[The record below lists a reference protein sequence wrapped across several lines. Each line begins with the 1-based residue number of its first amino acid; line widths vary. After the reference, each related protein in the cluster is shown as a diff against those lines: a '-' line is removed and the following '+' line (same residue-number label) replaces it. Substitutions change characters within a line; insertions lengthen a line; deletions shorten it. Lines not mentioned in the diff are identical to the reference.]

1 MRAIYGFLCRVAKPF
16 VWMVAVLAVSVVSA
30 ADQSTSADASNPQD
44 VSQQLHELKQQY
56 EQTTRE
62 FQKRIADLEAEIN
75 KQNGARQAE
84 VPKNDATGKQTE
96 PAQTAGTTPSTD
108 PWPGRR
114 SSIPEQDRRYQLWCA
129 GRDLVVAGGCPDSWR
144 SSGARCVGYIA

>member
-75 KQNGARQAE
+75 KQNGARRSQRTTPRENRLSRRRQPAQHHRRIRGLVGGVPYQNKTAGISYGVQAE
-84 VPKNDATGKQTE
+84 T
-96 PAQTAGTTPSTD
+96 
-108 PWPGRR
+108 W
-114 SSIPEQDRRYQLWCA
+114 W
-129 GRDLVVAGGCPDSWR
+129 
-144 SSGARCVGYIA
+144 

>member
-30 ADQSTSADASNPQD
+30 AAQSTSAGSSTPQD

-75 KQNGARQAE
+75 KQNDARQAE
-84 VPKNDATGKQTE
+84 VLKGDVKEKQAE
-96 PAQTAGTTPSTD
+96 PPQTAATTPSTANPTTVSMQNLAAQVAKAMVLGETD
-108 PWPGRR
+108 EVG
-114 SSIPEQDRRYQLWCA
+114 QRYQGTLPSEPTY
-129 GRDLVVAGGCPDSWR
+129 DLLN
-144 SSGARCVGYIA
+144 